1 MRDLSSTER
10 YEKLLDV
17 IEASTRPLQGSTLRW
32 RDLDRPARKAL
43 SRILGGGSLRAI
55 APETVQEL
63 RGLALI
69 EVDRGPVRLTAAGW
83 EVLRSSRE
91 WLRAGPEAPGVG

>member
-1 MRDLSSTER
+1 MTELPSIDR

-17 IEASTRPLQGSTLRW
+17 IEASTRPLEGRALRW

-55 APETVQEL
+55 APETVQKL

-69 EVDRGPVRLTAAGW
+69 EVDRGPVRLTQSGW

-91 WLRAGPEAPGVG
+91 WLRPGSDAASAD